1 MFPYFNFIMFL
12 HIHSTQTA
20 SLVSGFKGVE
30 SGFPLDI
37 PINELYNTRENV
49 QIEQVHMNAF
59 DGRYKTSA
67 NFLGFVRIKTVL
79 DQRFAIIIIIIIIII
94 YYYYYILFLL
104 L

>member
-1 MFPYFNFIMFL
+1 MYFSFVYFNFSIFL
-12 HIHSTQTA
+12 RIHSTQTD

-59 DGRYKTSA
+59 DGRYKMSA
-67 NFLGFVRIKTVL
+67 NFLGFVKGAMS
-79 DQRFAIIIIIIIIII
+79 QYFE
-94 YYYYYILFLL
+94 LL
-104 L
+104 